1 MNTSGIETK
10 NYTKH
15 YRYYSDN
22 VTEYIYNS
30 DKNLNLAEFEKI
42 LNEGKAYI
50 CGSIEFIKKQLRYAS
65 GKVMFQHV
73 CKVSMSVN

>member
-1 MNTSGIETK
+1 MKNLEIK

-22 VTEYIYNS
+22 VTEYIYNT
-30 DKNLNLAEFEKI
+30 DKNLNLDEFEKV
-42 LNEGKAYI
+42 LEAGKAYI

-65 GKVMFQHV
+65 GKISFQYI
-73 CKVSMSVN
+73 CRTAMSVD